1 MTQGAKEQI
10 ENNIQLLE
18 EAHAEVLKALASNE
32 IAFVLELLE
41 NCQAVAIQIGTVIE
55 AFEGEGFVTVA
66 ILEEY
71 CEQIFRIHGNLIQKQ
86 HMDDKESDAT
96 ETNGKEMNAKET
108 NAVQALLKELLARV
122 KASIQKDIKV
132 RKEVVFLPYKAAM
145 WDSLESVWMAADAD
159 PDCDTYVIPIPYFDK
174 KPDGSFGEMHY
185 EGNQYPKAIPIT
197 DYNDYNFEL
206 RKPDMIYIHNPYDEH
221 NTVTSVHPFFYAK
234 NLKQYT
240 DCLVYIP
247 YFVLNEVDPANRAAV
262 DGMEHFVT
270 VSGVIHAHKVIVQSE
285 KMRQVYI
292 DVMSREAGEHTR
304 SIWEQKILGT
314 GSPKLDKVR
323 RTKKEDVEV
332 PKEWLHIL
340 TKEDGSAKKVILYN
354 TNVSAL
360 LQYEEKM
367 LSKIQRAFGIFQE
380 NKGEVALLWRPH
392 PLMKATIEAMR
403 PRLWQ
408 AYEEIVEQYK
418 KEGWGIYDDT
428 PDMDRA
434 IALCDAYYGDGS
446 SLVQLCKEA
455 GKPVMIQN
463 VEV

>member
-1 MTQGAKEQI
+1 MTRGAIEQI

-18 EAHAEVLKALASNE
+18 EAHAEVLKALAGNE
-32 IAFVLELLE
+32 LELVLELLE

-71 CEQIFRIHGNLIQKQ
+71 CEQIFGIHESLCQKQ
-86 HMDDKESDAT
+86 LINPVEIQENLK
-96 ETNGKEMNAKET
+96 
-108 NAVQALLKELLARV
+108 AVLARV
-122 KASIQKDIKV
+122 RASIQKDIKV
-132 RKEVVFLPYKAAM
+132 RKEVVFLPYKASM
-145 WDSLESVWMAADAD
+145 WDSLESVWMAAAAD
-159 PDCDTYVIPIPYFDK
+159 PDCDAYVIPIPYFDK

-185 EGNQYPKAIPIT
+185 EGNQYPKDIPIT

-247 YFVLNEVDPANRAAV
+247 YFVLDEVDPANRAAV
-262 DGMEHFVT
+262 EGMEHLVT

-304 SIWEQKILGT
+304 PIWEQKIFGT
-314 GSPKLDKVR
+314 GSPKLDKVL

-332 PKEWLHIL
+332 PKEWLRIL
-340 TKEDGSAKKVILYN
+340 TKADGSAKKVILYN
-354 TNVSAL
+354 TSVSAL
-360 LQYEEKM
+360 LKNEEKM
-367 LSKIQRAFGIFQE
+367 LSKIQRAFAIFQE
-380 NKGEVALLWRPH
+380 HQDEVALLWRPH

-408 AYEEIVEQYK
+408 AYEEIIEQYK
-418 KEGWGIYDDT
+418 EQGWGIYDDT
-428 PDMDRA
+428 SDMDRA

-455 GKPVMIQN
+455 GKLVMIQN